1 MIYTLTLSPSLDYL
15 LDTPEIKFGE
25 TNRSKSESLHFGGKG
40 INVSYVLK
48 QLDTPC
54 VCLGFVAGFT
64 GRELEAMLKKEGLS
78 TDFVEVKKGNTRI
91 NVKIKSD
98 KITEINA
105 NSPEISQKDM
115 EELFTKLDKLCRGDT
130 IVLAGSTP
138 RGWDNAYSM
147 IMERLS
153 VKDVKFVVD
162 TSGKKLLDCLKY
174 KPFLIKPNKS
184 ELEEI
189 LGISLDNDEQIVAAA
204 KKLQTLGAE
213 NVLVSLAGNGAV
225 LISSDKISYSLNA
238 PYGKVLDSVGAGD
251 SMVAGFLCGYIE
263 SGDYQHAF
271 KMGIASGSA
280 SAFSKG
286 FASKENVM
294 SIYNTL

>member
-115 EELFTKLDKLCRGDT
+115 EELFTKLDKLCMGDT

-138 RGWDNAYSM
+138 KGWDNAYSM

-189 LGISLDNDEQIVAAA
+189 LGISAFNDEQIVAAA

-213 NVLVSLAGNGAV
+213 SVLVSMGENGALLV
-225 LISSDKISYSLNA
+225 DEN
-238 PYGKVLDSVGAGD
+238 GKVHRENAIRITPVSTVGAGD
-251 SMVAGFLCGYIE
+251 SMVAGFLAGIDRGYDYALGLGNACG
-263 SGDYQHAF
+263 AAT
-271 KMGIASGSA
+271 ASCEILA
-280 SAFSKG
+280 D
-286 FASKENVM
+286 KER
-294 SIYNTL
+294 IYSLM